1 MQLKLQIKSVKYFFF
16 FFFQNKHVC
25 LFYCAVT
32 EGNSL
37 SIFTYCEILDPS
49 IIQDSKV
56 QVQEGF
62 RGLNKH

>member
-1 MQLKLQIKSVKYFFF
+1 MQVKLEIKSVKYFFF

-25 LFYCAVT
+25 FIVQ
-32 EGNSL
+32 SL
-37 SIFTYCEILDPS
+37 KETVHPFFTYCEILDPS

>member
-16 FFFQNKHVC
+16 FRNNHVC
-25 LFYCAVT
+25 LFYCAFA
-32 EGNSL
+32 EGNSS